1 MRAEIPMHLSR
12 TVPIPFL
19 RGKPMVS
26 FGALTFKEA
35 QHLTHEE
42 WLRAD
47 LLHSRSNE
55 LPLSD
60 GKAKLTVRLSTPEEK
75 AALLVVIQEN
85 GGAAEHDLLLAYLV
99 NLDSA

>member
-19 RGKPMVS
+19 RGEADGVL
-26 FGALTFKEA
+26 LTFKEA

-85 GGAAEHDLLLAYLV
+85 GGAAEHDLLLAYLINV
-99 NLDSA
+99 DSA

>member
-1 MRAEIPMHLSR
+1 MHLSR

-60 GKAKLTVRLSTPEEK
+60 GKAKLTARLSTPEEK
-75 AALLVVIQEN
+75 EEPSGCNPREWRRGRTRSPTCLSCQL
-85 GGAAEHDLLLAYLV
+85 G
-99 NLDSA
+99 

>member
-1 MRAEIPMHLSR
+1 MFQMTAIQMPTNVGHMLSLKQR
-12 TVPIPFL
+12 RCELWLKAKV
-19 RGKPMVS
+19 RC
-26 FGALTFKEA
+26 AR
-35 QHLTHEE
+35 HEE